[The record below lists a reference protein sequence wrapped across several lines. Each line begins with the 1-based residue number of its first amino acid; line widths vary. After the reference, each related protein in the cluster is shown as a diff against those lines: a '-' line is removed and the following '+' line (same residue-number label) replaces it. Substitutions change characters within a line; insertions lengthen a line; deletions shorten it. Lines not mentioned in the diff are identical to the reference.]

1 MNFSEK
7 LDALQERVADAKTA
21 IQTATGE
28 SREQLKHRIDKAQ
41 GDADSQEGLSNI
53 HRSPLARTA
62 LTRCMSSRGLKGL
75 MT

>member
-7 LDALQERVADAKTA
+7 LDGLQERVAEAKTT

-41 GDADSQEGLSNI
+41 NRAD
-53 HRSPLARTA
+53 
-62 LTRCMSSRGLKGL
+62 
-75 MT
+75 